1 MEQHRDRA
9 IPGDLRNEWLPVLR
23 QKLCDGRERFQE
35 DASHLLSLEIT
46 GSQNECGDSGI
57 HQRLSFKIPV
67 PDAVVFGQ
75 YDPSVLSD
83 I

>member
-1 MEQHRDRA
+1 MEQHRYRA
-9 IPGDLRNEWLPVLR
+9 IPGDLCNEGLPVLR
-23 QKLCDGRERFQE
+23 QKLCDGRERFHE

-57 HQRLSFKIPV
+57 HQCRSFKIPV
-67 PDAVVFGQ
+67 PDAMVFGQ
-75 YDPSVLSD
+75 YDPSMFSD